1 MFVTTKIL
9 SAGGSVE
16 KSYEKC
22 VESVKRISGGSG
34 NGDGEG
40 EGEGGYVDLFLI
52 HSPNAGPKARKEMWL
67 ALEKLYDEGK
77 AKAIGVSNFG
87 IGHIEEMK
95 GYARYWPP
103 CVDQIELHPWCQQ
116 KEIVGYCEENGV
128 VVEAYSPLVRG
139 YKNGEEVLREI
150 ARKVGRSEGQVL
162 VRWSLQRGWV
172 PLPKSDKRERIE
184 ENAGV
189 FGWELGKEEMGR
201 LNELDEGE
209 AGSIVQWVD
218 NS

>member
-1 MFVTTKIL
+1 MQ
-9 SAGGSVE
+9 

-22 VESVKRISGGSG
+22 VESVAKISGGK
-34 NGDGEG
+34 EG
-40 EGEGGYVDLFLI
+40 EGEEGVYVDLFLI
-52 HSPNAGPKARKEMWL
+52 HSPNAGSKARKEMWL

-87 IGHIEEMK
+87 VGHIEEMK
-95 GYARYWPP
+95 AYAAHWPP
-103 CVDQIELHPWCQQ
+103 CVNQIELHPWCQQ
-116 KEIVGYCEENGV
+116 REIVRYCERTGV

-139 YKNGEEVLREI
+139 YKNGDEVLKAI
-150 ARKVGRSEGQVL
+150 ARKVGRTEGQVL

-172 PLPKSDKRERIE
+172 PLPKSDKEARIE

-189 FGWELGKEEMGR
+189 FGWELGEEEMER
-201 LNELDEGE
+201 LNALDEGE
-209 AGSIVQWVD
+209 AGSIVQWVE